1 MVENAASP
9 DEARESGNERV
20 AIIIVN
26 YRTPDL
32 TKVCL
37 SALQSERR
45 SFSHLRVLVVDG
57 GSADGSAHELSDAIA
72 GPEFRDW
79 VELLALPINGG
90 FGWANN
96 QAMQRL
102 MASSEQ
108 PRYIHLLNPDAQI
121 EPGAIRQ
128 LADYLEDHPQV
139 GAVGS
144 QLLEPNGSLS
154 GSAFSFPSIRGE
166 FSRGVRT
173 GALERLLRV
182 RPISST
188 PPNATSVDWVTGAS
202 VMLRVDALCEV
213 GLFDEGIFLYHE
225 EVELMWRMQRAGW
238 SVATEPRSR
247 VRHIGAAA
255 TQVYDRN
262 MSERCHA
269 RVPAYFYRSRTRF
282 FALTRGRTVAAL
294 AFAAWLLGHAV
305 WSIRRL
311 AGLARNSKPVSHQL
325 RDHLL
330 KACPRKHDSV
340 RAVPGPE
347 APPTEAPAWMT
358 NGWL

>member
-144 QLLEPNGSLS
+144 QLL
-154 GSAFSFPSIRGE
+154 
-166 FSRGVRT
+166 
-173 GALERLLRV
+173 
-182 RPISST
+182 
-188 PPNATSVDWVTGAS
+188 
-202 VMLRVDALCEV
+202 
-213 GLFDEGIFLYHE
+213 
-225 EVELMWRMQRAGW
+225 
-238 SVATEPRSR
+238 
-247 VRHIGAAA
+247 
-255 TQVYDRN
+255 
-262 MSERCHA
+262 
-269 RVPAYFYRSRTRF
+269 
-282 FALTRGRTVAAL
+282 
-294 AFAAWLLGHAV
+294 
-305 WSIRRL
+305 
-311 AGLARNSKPVSHQL
+311 
-325 RDHLL
+325 
-330 KACPRKHDSV
+330 
-340 RAVPGPE
+340 
-347 APPTEAPAWMT
+347 
-358 NGWL
+358 